1 MSRILFWRWTFM
13 MLFVAGLSIPPVAT
27 VQASDTGDTTIKV
40 MSFNIRLE
48 TPVDK
53 ENGWPFRKAALLD
66 EIVANAPDLLGV
78 QEAKWGQMEYLIA
91 GLSGYGWIGVGRDDG
106 KQGGEFSAVFYKKER
121 FEAVDSGTFWLSQTP
136 DVPGSLGWD
145 AACRR
150 VVSWGKFQ
158 VKGRPGCTFVFANT
172 HFDHKGRV
180 ARAESAKLIQLRLRD
195 IAGKLPLMVSGD
207 FNCLNDSDVYKILT
221 TGPDGK
227 GGFIDSN
234 PVAKERFLPVS
245 RTYHAYG
252 QIPGDTQRI
261 IDYIFVNDK
270 VRVDR
275 FSICPEKRGDTF
287 TSDHNAIVAEC
298 RID

>member
-1 MSRILFWRWTFM
+1 MKMKNRALSTLCL
-13 MLFVAGLSIPPVAT
+13 LFVCGLAIIQDSSVRAG
-27 VQASDTGDTTIKV
+27 DKGDIAIRI

-53 ENGWPFRKAALLD
+53 ENGWDFRKGVLLE
-66 EIVANAPDLLGV
+66 EIIANHPDLLGV
-78 QEAKWGQMEYLIA
+78 QEAKWVQMEYLIA
-91 GLSGYGWIGVGRDDG
+91 GLPGYGWIGVGRDDG
-106 KQGGEFSAVFYKKER
+106 KHGGEFSAVFYKKER

-158 VKGRPGCTFVFANT
+158 VKARPDRMFVYANT
-172 HFDHKGRV
+172 HFDHKGKV
-180 ARAESAKLIQLRLRD
+180 ARIESARLIQTRLREV
-195 IAGKLPLMVSGD
+195 AGSLPLMVSGD
-207 FNCLNDSDVYKILT
+207 FNCMNDSNVYKILT
-221 TGPDGK
+221 SGPDGK

-234 PVAKERFLPVS
+234 PAAKERVMPVK
-245 RTYHAYG
+245 RTFHDYG
-252 QIPGDTQRI
+252 KVPGDTERI

-270 VRVDR
+270 VSVDR
-275 FSICPEKRGDTF
+275 YTICPEKRGGRF

-298 RID
+298 RIN